1 MTTAYADAV
10 AALPERVQAR
20 LAGPVEAAGV
30 AASEPVAFA
39 GHVLR
44 LGERGLLVLCD
55 RELVFAAE
63 TGRVDRVP
71 YDRLTRAVPRET
83 LLAVAPGT
91 GGRVEDEYRPL
102 QPPSFVGV
110 DWPRGIAAVHPD
122 AGPRDAGRGVGRA
135 AAIVLVLLVVAAVA
149 AALLL
154 LG

>member
-1 MTTAYADAV
+1 MTTVYADAV
-10 AALPERVQAR
+10 AALPERLQAR
-20 LAGPVEAAGV
+20 LAGPIDAAAV
-30 AASEPVAFA
+30 APSEPVAFA

-44 LGERGLLVLCD
+44 LGERGLLVLGD

-71 YDRLTRAVPRET
+71 YDRLTRAVTRES

-102 QPPSFVGV
+102 QPPTFADV

-122 AGPRDAGRGVGRA
+122 AGPRAADRGIGRA
-135 AAIVLVLLVVAAVA
+135 IAIVLVLVLLAAAAAAV
-149 AALLL
+149 LLL
-154 LG
+154 A

>member
-1 MTTAYADAV
+1 MTSAYADAV

-30 AASEPVAFA
+30 APSEPVAFA

-44 LGERGLLVLCD
+44 LGERGLLVLGE

-71 YDRLTRAVPRET
+71 YDRLTRAVPRES

-102 QPPSFVGV
+102 QPPSFGAVE
-110 DWPRGIAAVHPD
+110 WPRGIAAVHPD
-122 AGPRDAGRGVGRA
+122 AGPRAPQRGAGRLIAV
-135 AAIVLVLLVVAAVA
+135 VLVLLLVAAAVA
-149 AALLL
+149 ALLL
-154 LG
+154 A